1 MSDLF
6 RLQNE
11 ITGQIASALQFEL
24 AIADAGRFTEHPDA
38 LDYILRGRAAWWKST
53 YRSKNAE
60 ALGLFERALDLD
72 PHAVEAQIWLAF
84 MLINHVLD
92 FVSDAPDVDLRR
104 ADELIAR
111 ALTRSPNSAW
121 THYVKGQRGA
131 RRRWSEGRVVRQ
143 IRNASRRRP
152 DETAIEDFMGYSVL
166 QAHTERSSSWTD
178 QSCG

>member
-121 THYVKGQRGA
+121 GHYVKGQVLRA
-131 RRRWSEGRVVRQ
+131 Q
-143 IRNASRRRP
+143 SRFE
-152 DETAIEDFMGYSVL
+152 DAAIEYETAITFDRNLANAYAWLGLCKLYTGSVDEVIPP
-166 QAHTERSSSWTD
+166 AE
-178 QSCG
+178 